1 MRSAQLLAQLAL
13 WSSSAHAFYPFTPK
27 WLEELEEKRDLESRG
42 GDVGSIREGA
52 TLAVKGRNRQT
63 HGTTPE
69 DAVREATR
77 LAKKYGSRPG
87 TDQTDASVKRSNN
100 YDILEAAETGG
111 KLTAGIDQDGTD
123 YSYFIKVQFGSAGKE
138 LRMLVDTGAGSSWV
152 MGPDCDSEA
161 CSLHDSFGPDDS
173 DTFEQSDESFDVSY
187 GSGSVKGKLA
197 SDTVTVAGMSFT
209 YEFGI
214 AEDTSVDF
222 VHFAFDGILGLSMND
237 GNGQNFLQAMDDA
250 NEVEANVFGV
260 SLHRAADG
268 DNDGEIKFG
277 SPHED
282 RYEGDMT
289 YTPLGA
295 KDDSWAIELDDVT
308 YDGNSANVGGVLA
321 YIDTGTTFIFGPE
334 KLVEAFHSVIPG
346 AESDNGMTYHV
357 PCDSNAPLT
366 FSFSGKAFEVS
377 PKDWISPPNSDGTC
391 TSNIYGREVVKGS
404 WLLGATFIKN
414 VYTVFD
420 KDQRQIGFAQHVDGD
435 SGASSEPTK
444 SSSKPPSAT
453 TMTSA
458 TATTGVKTP
467 VSGSGSAPT
476 LGLGPE
482 TTGSTTTE
490 TGEGSTPTDDAGD
503 DDDSEDASAIIV
515 GNLKAAFAVCV
526 ATVFALLI

>member
-1 MRSAQLLAQLAL
+1 MRSAQVLAQLAL
-13 WSSSAHAFYPFTPK
+13 WSSSAYAFYPFTPK
-27 WLEELEEKRDLESRG
+27 WLEELEEKRDLGSRG

-52 TLAVKGRNRQT
+52 TSAIKQRNRQVGSCRGRQASCT
-63 HGTTPE
+63 TNHVQIHGTTPE

-87 TDQTDASVKRSNN
+87 TDLTDGSVKRSNN

-111 KLTAGIDQDGTD
+111 RLTAGIDQDGTD
-123 YSYFIKVQFGSAGKE
+123 YSYFIKVQFGSEGKE

-152 MGPDCDSEA
+152 MGPDCDSDA

-173 DTFEQSDESFDVSY
+173 DTFEQSEDVFSVSY
-187 GSGSVKGKLA
+187 GSGSVKGTLA

-214 AEDTSVDF
+214 AEDTSEDF
-222 VHFAFDGILGLSMND
+222 VHFAFDGILGLAMND
-237 GNGQNFLQAMDDA
+237 GTGQNFLQAMDDA

-277 SPHED
+277 SAHKD

-289 YTPLGA
+289 YTPLGG
-295 KDDSWAIELDDVT
+295 KDDSWAIELDDAA
-308 YDGNSANVGGVLA
+308 YDGKSANVGGVLA

-346 AESDNGMTYHV
+346 AKSSNGMSYHV
-357 PCDSNAPLT
+357 PCDSDAPLT
-366 FSFSGKAFEVS
+366 FSFSGQAFEVS
-377 PKDWISPPNSDGTC
+377 PKDWISPPNSDGSC

-420 KDQRQIGFAQHVDGD
+420 KDQRQIGKYNKV
-435 SGASSEPTK
+435 
-444 SSSKPPSAT
+444 
-453 TMTSA
+453 
-458 TATTGVKTP
+458 V
-467 VSGSGSAPT
+467 
-476 LGLGPE
+476 
-482 TTGSTTTE
+482 
-490 TGEGSTPTDDAGD
+490 
-503 DDDSEDASAIIV
+503 
-515 GNLKAAFAVCV
+515 AFLDN
-526 ATVFALLI
+526 T